1 MSWIAGVKAER
12 ELDACLAEVKSQ
24 GAVLKLGD
32 LRSPRPAGT
41 QFFEGAAEESALGLL
56 LAKKAES
63 MSDGPRKT
71 RTLVTT
77 VFEHSPHECE
87 MARDL
92 LREKREL
99 INDIKEIS
107 VLPPTGMEDILR
119 LTGMREA
126 PFLVRLPN
134 LLTCRYF
141 VNLLVLDACVAYE
154 EGRPDDALASCAHIL
169 RLGRHVQDIPSV
181 LCLTMGS
188 ALQGVGV
195 DFLTKIIVDANFSE
209 DAMQSFSELLD
220 PADTRESLAM
230 AYAGELVVFRQHFA
244 RWPLRVPFVRFITA
258 ADEKAWIV
266 ILSEASRNA
275 RLPYY
280 KADNDGLLQ
289 ENQDLIGWN
298 TPIARVGIPNVLKAK
313 RVQAFMELELIQL
326 RVALAVNRCKR
337 DTGAYPESAS
347 TLVPKY
353 LETTTINPL
362 TGKPVEL
369 EYMNAEAAKKKR
381 EDDSHRYRRFF
392 TVGGPRSDK
401 RLLID

>member
-1 MSWIAGVKAER
+1 
-12 ELDACLAEVKSQ
+12 
-24 GAVLKLGD
+24 
-32 LRSPRPAGT
+32 
-41 QFFEGAAEESALGLL
+41 
-56 LAKKAES
+56 
-63 MSDGPRKT
+63 
-71 RTLVTT
+71 
-77 VFEHSPHECE
+77 
-87 MARDL
+87 
-92 LREKREL
+92 
-99 INDIKEIS
+99 
-107 VLPPTGMEDILR
+107 
-119 LTGMREA
+119 
-126 PFLVRLPN
+126 
-134 LLTCRYF
+134 
-141 VNLLVLDACVAYE
+141 
-154 EGRPDDALASCAHIL
+154 
-169 RLGRHVQDIPSV
+169 
-181 LCLTMGS
+181 
-188 ALQGVGV
+188 
-195 DFLTKIIVDANFSE
+195 
-209 DAMQSFSELLD
+209 
-220 PADTRESLAM
+220 
-230 AYAGELVVFRQHFA
+230 
-244 RWPLRVPFVRFITA
+244 VPFVRFITA